1 MAHARVTPNRESR
14 DSWLGFLRILRR
26 IAAASIRIRPIDP
39 RRLEPL
45 IGEERTRALLEV
57 AAALRGTL
65 GDRKIVNVN
74 STATGGG
81 VAEMLATLIGYA
93 RGAGLRVEW
102 LVIEGDPEFFTVTK
116 RIHNG
121 LYGSPGDGETLGP
134 RERVTYERTVAAN
147 VERISDEVRSGDV
160 VIVHDPQPAGL
171 IDPLLAKGAHV
182 VWRCHVGSDGTNEW
196 TDRAWDFIRPYV
208 EHAHAHVFSRMAFAP
223 AWMDRTG
230 VRAIPPSIDPFTPKN
245 ADLEPGETLAL
256 LRAADLLAAPS
267 IEPDRRINWPAE
279 VVRTGRAPEPD
290 VPLVVQVSR
299 WDRMKDMVGVLHGF
313 AEFVR
318 ERSELVLAGPAM
330 DGVTDDPEGVEVWN
344 ETRGAWAALPET
356 SRSRVHLTALPMHD
370 ATENA
375 LLVNALQRHA
385 SVVVQKSLAEGF
397 GLTVAEAMWKRRPV
411 VASAVGGIVDQIV
424 DGETGLLLEDPH
436 DLAGFGTA
444 VDELLS
450 DRVKA
455 ERLAANA
462 RDRVATQFLGDRHLR
477 QYAELLSTL
486 LDGARG

>member
-1 MAHARVTPNRESR
+1 MHGRHPTAKAGIRSYG
-14 DSWLGFLRILRR
+14 LLRILRR
-26 IAAASIRIRPIDP
+26 IAPASIRIRPIDP

-45 IGEERTRALLEV
+45 IGNERTEALVEV
-57 AAALRGTL
+57 AATLRNTL
-65 GDRKIVNVN
+65 GGTRVVNVN

-81 VAEMLATLIGYA
+81 VAEMLGTLIGYA
-93 RGAGLRVEW
+93 RGVGLDVDW
-102 LVIEGDPEFFTVTK
+102 LVIEGDVEFFTVTK

-121 LYGSPGDGETLGP
+121 LYGSPGDGGTLGP
-134 RERVTYERTVAAN
+134 RERAIYERTVAAN
-147 VERISDEVRSGDV
+147 VDRICGEVRAGDV

-171 IDPLLAKGAHV
+171 VDPLTAKGAHV
-182 VWRCHVGSDGTNEW
+182 VWRCHVGFDGANEW
-196 TDRAWDFIRPYV
+196 TQRAWEFVRRYV
-208 EHAHAHVFSRMAFAP
+208 ERADAHVFSRLAFAP
-223 AWMDRTG
+223 DWIDRARL
-230 VRAIPPSIDPFTPKN
+230 RAIPPSIDPFTPKN
-245 ADLEPGETLAL
+245 ADLEPRETLAL
-256 LRAADLLAAPS
+256 LRAADLLAARGV
-267 IEPDRRINWPAE
+267 ELDRRVSRPAE
-279 VVRTGRAPEPD
+279 VVRTGRAPAED

-318 ERSELVLAGPAM
+318 ERSVLVLAGPAL
-330 DGVTDDPEGVEVWN
+330 DGVSDDPEGVEVWN
-344 ETRGAWAALPET
+344 ETREAWAALPET
-356 SRSRVHLTALPMHD
+356 SRSRVQLTALPMHD

-424 DGETGLLLEDPH
+424 DGQTGLLLEDPH
-436 DLAGFGTA
+436 DLAGFGAA

-455 ERLAANA
+455 VRLAENA
-462 RDRVATQFLGDRHLR
+462 RDHVAAQFLGDRHLR
-477 QYAELLSTL
+477 QYAELLSAL
-486 LDGARG
+486 LADSRR